1 MSILGDNMAKSCTS
15 KSTVIGQL
23 FIMTAVHEY
32 FPART
37 DVARITMH
45 CLKTIFF
52 TIHKVSTLAFDWLG
66 AKLFGRIR
74 MV

>member
-1 MSILGDNMAKSCTS
+1 MAKSCTS

-32 FPART
+32 FPVRT

-45 CLKTIFF
+45 CLKTIFLQF
-52 TIHKVSTLAFDWLG
+52 IKFLL
-66 AKLFGRIR
+66 
-74 MV
+74 